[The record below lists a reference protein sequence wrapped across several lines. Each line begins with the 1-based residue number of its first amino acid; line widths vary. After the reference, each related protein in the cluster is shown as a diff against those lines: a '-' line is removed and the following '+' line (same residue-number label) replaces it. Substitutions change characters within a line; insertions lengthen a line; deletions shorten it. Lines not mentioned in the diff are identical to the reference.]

1 MKPIAMLLSVAVL
14 AASLGLSSL
23 AAAQSASKSPAKPK
37 APASGVFPMDPDTLT
52 LNPNGSSTRN
62 EPGHR
67 STPPSIRSAEPDQQH
82 VHGPPVTAE
91 ARSGLPIAPTL
102 APLFPKSV
110 HSEGPLKRDD
120 GPLQRPNER

>member
-14 AASLGLSSL
+14 AASLDLSSL

-62 EPGHR
+62 QPGHR
-67 STPPSIRSAEPDQQH
+67 STPHQFDQPSPINNTFM
-82 VHGPPVTAE
+82 GP
-91 ARSGLPIAPTL
+91 R
-102 APLFPKSV
+102 
-110 HSEGPLKRDD
+110 
-120 GPLQRPNER
+120 